1 MTARGP
7 DSPMPPSP
15 FTFEQYRWTL
25 GIGLENGY
33 KFISFPDLERY
44 RGTDQAV
51 CLLRHDCDNDLTAA
65 ATMARVEEEMGVQST
80 YLLMGRS
87 PMYNLL
93 SGPSVALVREIV
105 SRGHWLGLH
114 FDEHYY
120 PEAGAEQI
128 AAYVEQERSW
138 LSQEL
143 RVPLEVVSFHQPSSR
158 VLDGEI
164 KLSCINAY
172 DTAYTTGVH
181 YLSDSNF
188 VWNDT
193 PLHQQFRTREHTQLQ
208 ALVHPE
214 CWTQDEVGIEQ
225 KWDQILRNNVEL
237 MQESL
242 LTRESSY
249 NQRRGI
255 EFS

>member
-1 MTARGP
+1 
-7 DSPMPPSP
+7 MPLSA
-15 FTFEQYRWTL
+15 FTFEQYRWIL
-25 GIGLENGY
+25 GVGLENGY
-33 KFISFPDLERY
+33 RFIGFPALDIHR
-44 RGTDQAV
+44 RTGQTI

-65 ATMARVEEEMGVQST
+65 AEMARVEEEMGVQST
-80 YLLMGRS
+80 YLVMVRS
-87 PMYNLL
+87 AMYNLM
-93 SGPSVALVREIV
+93 SGPNMALVREIMG
-105 SRGHWLGLH
+105 RGHWLGLH

-120 PEAGAEQI
+120 PNAGAAEI
-128 AAYVEQERSW
+128 ADYVERERSW
-138 LSQEL
+138 LSQESGAA
-143 RVPLEVVSFHQPSSR
+143 VDVVSFHQPSSR
-158 VLDGEI
+158 VLEGEI
-164 KLSCINAY
+164 ALNCINAY
-172 DTAYTTGVH
+172 DPEYMAGVH

-193 PLHQQFRTREHTQLQ
+193 PPHEQFRARKHTQLQ
-208 ALVHPE
+208 ILVHPE